1 MQTTHKIDIE
11 KLDKKV
17 DIISDLLAN
26 LGDKEDFRR
35 LIQEWRR
42 PGWTTPAEFLLVSA
56 ALDNF
61 TYSAKGLVNMKNDLM
76 EGTRAIGR

>member
-1 MQTTHKIDIE
+1 MHTAHKIDIE

-17 DIISDLLAN
+17 DVISDLLAK
-26 LGDKEDFRR
+26 LGDEDDLRR

-61 TYSAKGLVNMKNDLM
+61 THLAKGLLNMKQDLM
-76 EGTRAIGR
+76 EGAKAVGR